1 MKTTIKYF
9 GSEIQL
15 TSDHKGK
22 TEIWNQTKQLHIVY
36 VKTKGS
42 LVWFDYHCND
52 AELSEDE
59 LVWAFSCFLGD
70 CIAYDETRTIDE
82 FCKMFGGDWES
93 SAQAYDGCYREWKS
107 FNDTLAKDGYDLY
120 ELNNYIND
128 KYHF

>member
-1 MKTTIKYF
+1 MKTTINYF

-15 TSDHKGK
+15 TSEHQGK

-36 VKTKGS
+36 VKTKGC
-42 LVWFDYHCND
+42 VVQFDYHCND
-52 AELSEDE
+52 AELSEEE

-70 CIAYDETRTIDE
+70 CIAYADTRTIGE

-93 SAQAYDGCYREWKS
+93 NAQAYDGCRKS
-107 FNDTLAKDGYDLY
+107 YESYMETLDRDGFDLY

-128 KYHF
+128 KYKF

>member
-1 MKTTIKYF
+1 MKTTINYF

-15 TSDHKGK
+15 YSEHQGK

-52 AELSEDE
+52 AELSEEE

-70 CIAYDETRTIDE
+70 CIAYADTRTIGE

-93 SAQAYDGCYREWKS
+93 NAQAYDGCRKS
-107 FNDTLAKDGYDLY
+107 YESYMDTLDRDGFDLY
-120 ELNNYIND
+120 ELNKYIND